1 MIDNLPFEQTYPE
14 TKLALV
20 AVQKATDIV
29 LNIYKQD
36 FSVSQKDD
44 NEPLTQADIQS
55 NQVIL
60 KSLSQSEL
68 PILSKFWCIRIFFQK
83 S

>member
-14 TKLALV
+14 TELALD

-36 FSVSQKDD
+36 FSVSKKENQ
-44 NEPLTQADIQS
+44 EPITEADIQA
-55 NQVIL
+55 NQIIEKHL
-60 KSLSQSEL
+60 TISSLM
-68 PILSKFWCIRIFFQK
+68 
-83 S
+83 